1 MHKVTLDQ
9 RAYVYLAKYYK
20 ELKLLT
26 GDNQYQIKVL
36 KNHIGRWLY
45 YISKINK
52 NDLYNAL
59 PEKVYRYLANRAK
72 ISNLSG
78 IFVDGICEHGGGL
91 IYFGITGIF

>member
-1 MHKVTLDQ
+1 M
-9 RAYVYLAKYYK
+9 YFS
-20 ELKLLT
+20 
-26 GDNQYQIKVL
+26 QIIKG
-36 KNHIGRWLY
+36 I
-45 YISKINK
+45 KINK

-91 IYFGITGIF
+91 IYFGITGIFQLLIGIDKSQDHIKIAKSNCQLYKIRGYSEFIKSKF